1 MIIHI
6 ENETSPLQGKK
17 KSLISEI
24 EGLFIIINEYSNM
37 IYM

>member
-6 ENETSPLQGKK
+6 ETETSPLQGK

-24 EGLFIIINEYSNM
+24 EGLFIIINEYGNM
-37 IYM
+37 IYL

>member
-6 ENETSPLQGKK
+6 ETETSPLQGK